1 MTKHT
6 YIQVSESAVPGDV
19 RFDVPRRHQGQM
31 VEIAYGGHCR
41 SEHDD
46 GDMYRRV
53 TDRATRQVRYAKLS
67 R

>member
-1 MTKHT
+1 MAKFT
-6 YIQVSESAVPGDV
+6 YTQISEESVPGDV

-41 SEHDD
+41 SEHDE

-53 TDRATRQVRYAKLS
+53 TDRATRAVRYFRLA